1 MINNVNQF
9 IDTVARTDLGKA
21 ARRSAKTIW
30 NAHRAAFET
39 TRHEAGKVMVLAI
52 DEGQKFDVRSRKG
65 VDSMVGT
72 LTGAAGH
79 GLSSLEQAFQDR
91 VTRVIRSI
99 GLPTTD
105 EFRALSRRVDAL
117 STRVKP
123 RAAKKAPRRSTRRA
137 A

>member
-1 MINNVNQF
+1 VINNVNQF
-9 IDTVARTDLGKA
+9 IDSVARTDLGKA

-39 TRHEAGKVMVLAI
+39 TRHEAGKVLVIAI
-52 DEGQKFDVRSRKG
+52 DEGQKLDVRGRKT
-65 VDSMVGT
+65 VDNVVGN
-72 LTGAAGH
+72 LTGAAEH
-79 GLSSLEQAFQDR
+79 RLTTLEQAFQDR

-105 EFRALSRRVDAL
+105 EFRALSRRVDAI
-117 STRVKP
+117 SARVKP
-123 RAAKKAPRRSTRRA
+123 RTAKKAPRRSRRRA